1 VEQLLCGY
9 RLEEAELVYHHPVP
23 PRVSEFKVESASR
36 PNKIPKDMQKY
47 INFTPRSDAI
57 ATGRQVIEL
66 IRTYLRE
73 QNASL
78 TSIELIN
85 ENPEMVQAKLE
96 LCKK

>member
-1 VEQLLCGY
+1 
-9 RLEEAELVYHHPVP
+9 
-23 PRVSEFKVESASR
+23 
-36 PNKIPKDMQKY
+36 MQKY